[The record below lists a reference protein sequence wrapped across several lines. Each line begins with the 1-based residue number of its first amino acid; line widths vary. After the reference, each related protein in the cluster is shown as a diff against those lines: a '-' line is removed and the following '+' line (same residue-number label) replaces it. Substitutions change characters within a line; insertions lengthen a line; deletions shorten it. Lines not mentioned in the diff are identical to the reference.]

1 LDIAFWLLETYVVKE
16 GAMSNVE
23 QPPVDP
29 LQELV
34 ALRQRIAELEATET
48 RYMQVQKELQASKE
62 QLAIILE
69 PV

>member
-1 LDIAFWLLETYVVKE
+1 
-16 GAMSNVE
+16 MSNVE